1 MLAPIDVIPCF
12 KRAAC
17 IIAASS
23 LIGAASVSPAHAAI
37 DVDAAQALAKKG
49 NCFKCHAIEKRKK
62 APSYR
67 EIAAKHRGKPDAESY
82 LYKHIN
88 GESTVQTDEG
98 DEKHAPP
105 PTVDR
110 SELDNLI
117 RWILSL

>member
-1 MLAPIDVIPCF
+1 MQDP
-12 KRAAC
+12 
-17 IIAASS
+17 IIASRPFTRT
-23 LIGAASVSPAHAAI
+23 AASVAMLVLVAFAQPLPARAAV
-37 DVDAAQALAKKG
+37 DADAAQSLAKKG

-67 EIAAKHRGKPDAESY
+67 EIAAKHRGKADAESY

-88 GESTVQTDEG
+88 GEVTVQTDEG

-105 PTVDR
+105 PTSDR

>member
-1 MLAPIDVIPCF
+1 MPGPIDVTPCF

-17 IIAASS
+17 IIAAFS
-23 LIGAASVSPAHAAI
+23 LLGFASVSPAHAAI

-67 EIAAKHRGKPDAESY
+67 EIAAKHRGKPDAETY

-88 GESTVQTDEG
+88 GESTVQTDDG